1 MSASRLAVAGAL
13 GAVLALALS
22 GPGLA
27 KVVAEGPAKGGFY
40 WQKVENSAGKVS
52 YMCRAKAGAKL
63 SPAASCDTA
72 KAKKP

>member
-1 MSASRLAVAGAL
+1 MSAPRLDVAGSL
-13 GAVLALALS
+13 GAALALALG
-22 GPGLA
+22 GPVLA
-27 KVVAEGPAKGGFY
+27 KVVAEGAVKGGYY
-40 WQKVENSAGKVS
+40 WQKLENSAGKVS